1 MQQER
6 NRMDGRNTMVNAGG
20 NVFIGQY
27 DRIIMILVVAVVVVC
42 VVNIIGYCV
51 VIINITGP
59 PSLPEPTTWMNA
71 P

>member
-1 MQQER
+1 MQQE
-6 NRMDGRNTMVNAGG
+6 GRRIDSSTMVNAGG

-27 DRIIMILVVAVVVVC
+27 DKIIMILVVAVVVVC

-51 VIINITGP
+51 VIIHMTVP
-59 PSLPEPTTWMNA
+59 PSLPAPTTWMNA